1 MNEIMIL
8 NKTQILKKEFTIYGT
23 MEEPLF
29 LASDIAKWLEHSNT
43 TIMIRNIDDDEKTT
57 IKLPTKHCLEGLQ
70 ENTEYT
76 FLTENGLYEVLMLSR
91 KPIAKEFKS
100 RIKRILKEMRLGKKV
115 IVNTE
120 DFNLTFLQGMLD
132 SQKMLVEAHNKTQ
145 LKIEELETKVNSE
158 ITLTNCQAYQ
168 LQKLIKRTVMEKI
181 SSGEVVEE
189 KKKEAFRELHRELK
203 SKFGIPSYRDLNK
216 IDYEKATEIIKH
228 WFPSFILRKEE
239 LNNK

>member
-1 MNEIMIL
+1 MNEITIL
-8 NKTQILKKEFTIYGT
+8 NKTQILGKEFTIYGT

-29 LASDIAKWLEHSNT
+29 LAKDIAKWIEHSDPST
-43 TIMIRNIDDDEKTT
+43 MVRNVDEDEKLIQTMFVSGQNREVM
-57 IKLPTKHCLEGLQ
+57 L
-70 ENTEYT
+70 
-76 FLTENGLYEVLMLSR
+76 LTENGLYEVLMQSR

-100 RIKRILKEMRLGKKV
+100 RIKQILKEMRLGKKV

-181 SSGEVVEE
+181 NSGEVVEE
-189 KKKEAFRELHRELK
+189 KKKKLLENYIE
-203 SKFGIPSYRDLNK
+203 N
-216 IDYEKATEIIKH
+216 
-228 WFPSFILRKEE
+228 
-239 LNNK
+239 

>member
-1 MNEIMIL
+1 MNEITIL
-8 NKTQILKKEFTIYGT
+8 NKTQILGKEFTIYGT

-29 LASDIAKWLEHSNT
+29 LAKDIAKWIEHSDPST
-43 TIMIRNIDDDEKTT
+43 MVRNVDEDEKLIQTMFVSGQNREVM
-57 IKLPTKHCLEGLQ
+57 L
-70 ENTEYT
+70 
-76 FLTENGLYEVLMLSR
+76 LTENGLYEVLMQSR

-100 RIKRILKEMRLGKKV
+100 RIKQILKEMRLGKKV

-181 SSGEVVEE
+181 NSGEVVEE

>member
-1 MNEIMIL
+1 MNEITIL
-8 NKTQILKKEFTIYGT
+8 NKTQILGKEFTIYGT

-29 LASDIAKWLEHSNT
+29 LAKDIAKWIEHSDPST
-43 TIMIRNIDDDEKTT
+43 MVRNVDEDEKLIQTMFVSGQNREVM
-57 IKLPTKHCLEGLQ
+57 L
-70 ENTEYT
+70 
-76 FLTENGLYEVLMLSR
+76 LTENGLYEVLMQSR

-100 RIKRILKEMRLGKKV
+100 RIKQILKEMRLGKKV

>member
-8 NKTQILKKEFTIYGT
+8 NKTQVLGKEFTIYGT

-29 LASDIAKWLEHSNT
+29 LAKDIAKWIEHSDPST
-43 TIMIRNIDDDEKTT
+43 MVRNVDEDEKLIQTMFVSGQNREVM
-57 IKLPTKHCLEGLQ
+57 L
-70 ENTEYT
+70 
-76 FLTENGLYEVLMLSR
+76 LTENGLYEVLMQSR

-115 IVNTE
+115 IVNKE

-181 SSGEVVEE
+181 NSGEVVEE